1 VTTPGSPT
9 PPIGPAP
16 PTPPVGPAPPDPS
29 RPVTITVPAWFAALR
44 DPGVQVIGVLVVLAL
59 VAFGLLAWGWRGV
72 ARTPYVPF
80 QLPWL
85 LSASVVGIGLLG
97 FALGAW
103 SIHLGRRQDAAHR
116 FATEQLVRDAVELAD
131 RAANGSPLGKR

>member
-1 VTTPGSPT
+1 VTTPE
-9 PPIGPAP
+9 A
-16 PTPPVGPAPPDPS
+16 PDPY
-29 RPVTITVPAWFAALR
+29 RRVTITVPAWFAALR
-44 DPGVQVIGVLVVLAL
+44 DPGVQVIGVLFVLAFA
-59 VAFGLLAWGWRGV
+59 AFGLLAWGWRGV

-85 LSASVVGIGLLG
+85 ISASVAGLALLG

-116 FATEQLVRDAVELAD
+116 LLTERLVRDAAELAD
-131 RAANGSPLGKR
+131 HAARSGVLSGRGKTGRRGASSRPAP

>member
-1 VTTPGSPT
+1 VTTPV
-9 PPIGPAP
+9 P
-16 PTPPVGPAPPDPS
+16 PTPDPS
-29 RPVTITVPAWFAALR
+29 RRVTITVPAWFAALR
-44 DPGVQVIGVLVVLAL
+44 DPGVQVIGVLVALAL

-85 LSASVVGIGLLG
+85 ISASVVGIGLLG

-116 FATEQLVRDAVELAD
+116 FATERLVRDAVELAD
-131 RAANGSPLGKR
+131 RAANGSALRKR

>member
-1 VTTPGSPT
+1 MTPV
-9 PPIGPAP
+9 AP
-16 PTPPVGPAPPDPS
+16 SALPDPS
-29 RPVTITVPAWFAALR
+29 PDPTRRVTVTVPAWFAALR
-44 DPGVQVIGVLVVLAL
+44 DPGVQVIGVIVALAL
-59 VAFGLLAWGWRGV
+59 AAFGLLAWGWRGV

-85 LSASVVGIGLLG
+85 ISASVVGIGLLG

-116 FATEQLVRDAVELAD
+116 AVVEQLVRDAAELSD
-131 RAANGSPLGKR
+131 HAARSGGLKRR

>member
-1 VTTPGSPT
+1 MTSP
-9 PPIGPAP
+9 
-16 PTPPVGPAPPDPS
+16 VPDPS
-29 RPVTITVPAWFAALR
+29 RRVTITVPAWFAALR
-44 DPGVQVIGVLVVLAL
+44 DPGVQVIGVLVVLAV

-80 QLPWL
+80 QMPWL
-85 LSASVVGIGLLG
+85 ISASVVGIGLLG

-116 FATEQLVRDAVELAD
+116 AATEQLVRDAAELAD
-131 RAANGSPLGKR
+131 RATRAGALRKR